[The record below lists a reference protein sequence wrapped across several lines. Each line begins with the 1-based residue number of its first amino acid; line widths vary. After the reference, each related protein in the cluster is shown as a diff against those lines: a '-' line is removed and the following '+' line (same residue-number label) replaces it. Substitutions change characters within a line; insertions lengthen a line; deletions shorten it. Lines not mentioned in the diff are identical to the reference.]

1 MYLTQ
6 NDSTSNCGASM
17 IDIIFPSPVSNL
29 TTTNKVDT
37 NVKNDYNSQ
46 SFSTPRNLNHSA
58 TELYGTHTR
67 TTQVQIKVNPRL

>member
-1 MYLTQ
+1 MSSPQ
-6 NDSTSNCGASM
+6 NNSTSDYGAA
-17 IDIIFPSPVSNL
+17 IIAPNSPSPWANL

-46 SFSTPRNLNHSA
+46 SFLIPRNLNHSA
-58 TELYGTHTR
+58 TELYGTHIR